1 MTNDHQIPPREGLFS
16 VGTEDNIHGTV
27 SFQKY
32 YITLSFYAGHYL
44 LNFPNKKDI
53 IGILDNGEK
62 ISLLKC
68 IRMKYVI
75 EGEKIFYKFLSYF
88 AVIGCDH
95 VYSHRKIIS
104 GISFTIEDLYAL
116 FDDEESYEEVATVIG
131 EISVLRNKINI
142 QFSDPLC
149 IEKVYE
155 KADRVSQFFGI
166 IVGRPQNLLETT
178 ISVNTNQTEQL
189 SVYSHKN
196 TFFIFAN
203 YPEYPSPI
211 PCSILINPSNNPDE
225 FGNLISN
232 WLRTDKTL
240 QYARCR
246 FFDAWGKQRSYDPD
260 RIIAAA
266 NTFDLLPEHIFPKE
280 PRFPKKC
287 RHLKS
292 KILHRLKII
301 KCTISNDLQ
310 EMDCRV
316 IYAAVELRNFYVH
329 GDKPDKRREK
339 FIEFHRFLT
348 DTLEFIFCVSDLIN
362 SGWDFSSWHSKT
374 KPILHPF
381 ARYLHNYENN
391 FNNIKQLNSLLSCS
405 QPNDYDYFSCPL
417 SWLTREGLVK

>member
-1 MTNDHQIPPREGLFS
+1 MITRSPPREGLFS
-16 VGTEDNIHGTV
+16 VGTEDNIRGTV

-32 YITLSFYAGHYL
+32 YITLSFYAEHYL

-53 IGILDNGEK
+53 TGILDNGEK

-75 EGEKIFYKFLSYF
+75 KGGKIFYKFLSHF
-88 AVIGCDH
+88 AVVGCDH
-95 VYSHRKIIS
+95 VHSHTKIIS

-116 FDDEESYEEVATVIG
+116 FDDRESFEGFDTVIG
-131 EISVLRNKINI
+131 KISVLRNKINI

-178 ISVNTNQTEQL
+178 ISVNANQTEQL

-196 TFFIFAN
+196 IFFIFAN

-211 PCSILINPSNNPDE
+211 PCSILINPANDPYKFRNLMSKWLERDE
-225 FGNLISN
+225 T
-232 WLRTDKTL
+232 LR
-240 QYARCR
+240 YARCR

-266 NTFDLLPEHIFPKE
+266 NTFDLLPECIFPK
-280 PRFPKKC
+280 RDLQ
-287 RHLKS
+287 RSLHLKS

-301 KCTISNDLQ
+301 KCIIRNDLQ

-329 GDKPDKRREK
+329 GDKPGGRRKK
-339 FIEFHRFLT
+339 FTEFHRFLT

-381 ARYLHNYENN
+381 AKYLHNYENN

-405 QPNDYDYFSCPL
+405 QPNDYDFSCPL
-417 SWLTREGLVK
+417 SQLTREG